1 VIVVLDDYPSLIEV
15 ETQKSFIYSFGHTR
29 TP

>member
-15 ETQKSFIYSFGHTR
+15 ETQKSFIDSY
-29 TP
+29 